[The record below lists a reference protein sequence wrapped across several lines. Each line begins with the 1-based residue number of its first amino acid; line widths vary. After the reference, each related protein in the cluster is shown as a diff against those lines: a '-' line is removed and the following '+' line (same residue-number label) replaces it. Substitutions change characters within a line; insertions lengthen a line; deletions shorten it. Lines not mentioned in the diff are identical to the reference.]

1 MGGGRWK
8 IHEGSLKRGA
18 DDRLADELDALSRK
32 IHDHPELAYQ
42 EEKACAWLTEFL
54 AAKGFKVERGVAGI
68 DTAFRAT
75 IETGVGPTIAILCEY
90 DALPGIGHACGHNVI
105 ATSGAGAGAALA
117 AAKELLPRGRIQV
130 IGTPAEEGGGG
141 KVKLIKGGVFKDVD
155 CAMMIHG
162 FDRTLLHQDLLGI
175 VRVHFEFTGKATHA
189 SVDPWEG
196 VNALDACIQTFN
208 AVSMLRQQM
217 RPECR
222 IHGIITHG
230 GSAANIIPEYAAAT
244 FYVRAPRLDTMW
256 DLYRESRR
264 LRRGRGESG
273 RHRAHGHPARGG
285 LRATQAQPDAARPV
299 RREHEERGPRRGRA
313 PARSTRLLDIG
324 NVSQVIPAIQPM
336 IAIAP
341 AGTAIHSR
349 AFAEAAVM
357 PLARAGL
364 VAAAKAMALHRV
376 RSPRRPAPVWR
387 RPRRSLRDAELS
399 RARRIGPRRV
409 GVWQTLDKSPGRAE
423 NPTTLRTLPTREGPY
438 EATGAHR
445 RGPGGSSASRR
456 LRPGARAEP
465 GRHAGSTSSRR
476 ARWAASPRRRFRS
489 AARATSTGH
498 RCPST

>member
-1 MGGGRWK
+1 MSTVK
-8 IHEGSLKRGA
+8 DTIVHA
-18 DDRLADELDALSRK
+18 VDRLADELDALSRK

-54 AAKGFKVERGVAGI
+54 AGKGFKVEKGVAGV

-75 IETGVGPTIAILCEY
+75 LETGAGPTVAILCEY

-105 ATSGAGAGAALA
+105 ATAGAGAGAALA
-117 AAKELLPRGRIQV
+117 AAKEQLPRGRIQV

-162 FDRTLLHQDLLGI
+162 FDRTILHQDLLGI
-175 VRVHFEFTGKATHA
+175 VRGHFEFTGKAAHA
-189 SVDPWEG
+189 SVDPWAG

-244 FYVRAPRLDTMW
+244 FYVRAPRLETMW
-256 DLYRESRR
+256 ELYGRVVACAEGAAKAAGAGLTVTQPEEVYEPLKRNQTLLDLFAANMRTAGLTEGELLPDR
-264 LRRGRGESG
+264 LGS
-273 RHRAHGHPARGG
+273 
-285 LRATQAQPDAARPV
+285 
-299 RREHEERGPRRGRA
+299 
-313 PARSTRLLDIG
+313 SDIG

-341 AGTAIHSR
+341 LGTAIHSR
-349 AFAEAAVM
+349 AFAEAAVA

-364 VAAAKAMALHRV
+364 VAAAKAMALT
-376 RSPRRPAPVWR
+376 
-387 RPRRSLRDAELS
+387 
-399 RARRIGPRRV
+399 
-409 GVWQTLDKSPGRAE
+409 TLDLLADPARV
-423 NPTTLRTLPTREGPY
+423 
-438 EATGAHR
+438 EAAKKEF
-445 RGPGGSSASRR
+445 
-456 LRPGARAEP
+456 AR
-465 GRHAGSTSSRR
+465 S
-476 ARWAASPRRRFRS
+476 
-489 AARATSTGH
+489 
-498 RCPST
+498 